1 MPELPVKEVRLPE
14 LHLPEIDRDQIVS
27 TLSGLR
33 LPAVD
38 LPAIGRPGSGRD
50 ERSGGFDWRAID
62 WPAIDLGPAIAG
74 AGALVRLGSRA
85 RPLVRSRWAVA
96 AGVVVVTG
104 LAAAA
109 ILAQPVVRER
119 AGRTIRTVRDGV
131 RERMGGNDEALDV
144 DADLADTE
152 ADVETVE
159 TEAITAA
166 DVAADEMKT
175 VVATEAADD
184 STEIAAPH

>member
-1 MPELPVKEVRLPE
+1 MPELPVREVRLPE
-14 LHLPEIDRDQIVS
+14 LHLPEIDRDHIIG
-27 TLSGLR
+27 TLSGR
-33 LPAVD
+33 LPNVE
-38 LPAIGRPGSGRD
+38 LPTIGRPGSERD

-62 WPAIDLGPAIAG
+62 WPAIDLGPALAG

-96 AGVVVVTG
+96 AGVVVATS

-119 AGRTIRTVRDGV
+119 AGRTFRTVRDGV
-131 RERMGGNDEALDV
+131 RERMGGTDDRLDV

-152 ADVETVE
+152 ADVEAVDTEVVTASDVVADM
-159 TEAITAA
+159 TEADSA
-166 DVAADEMKT
+166 DKANGAGKL
-175 VVATEAADD
+175 
-184 STEIAAPH
+184 AAPH

>member
-1 MPELPVKEVRLPE
+1 MPELPVREVRLPE
-14 LHLPEIDRDQIVS
+14 LHLPEIDREQIVS
-27 TLSGLR
+27 ALSGLR

-38 LPAIGRPGSGRD
+38 LPAIQRQGPERD
-50 ERSGGFDWRAID
+50 ERSGRFDWRAVD
-62 WPAIDLGPAIAG
+62 WPAIDLGPALAG

-96 AGVVVVTG
+96 GGIVVLTG

-109 ILAQPVVRER
+109 VLSQPVVRER
-119 AGRTIRTVRDGV
+119 AGRTIGKVRDGV
-131 RERMGGNDEALDV
+131 RERLGSGDGLDV

-159 TEAITAA
+159 TEVVTAA
-166 DVAADEMKT
+166 DVVADM
-175 VVATEAADD
+175 TEADQPADTVD
-184 STEIAAPH
+184 NATPD

>member
-1 MPELPVKEVRLPE
+1 MPELPVREVRLPE
-14 LHLPEIDRDQIVS
+14 LHLPEIDREQIIS
-27 TLSGLR
+27 SLSGLR

-38 LPAIGRPGSGRD
+38 LPAIQRPGTDRD
-50 ERSGGFDWRAID
+50 ERSRTFDWRAID
-62 WPAIDLGPAIAG
+62 WPAIDLGPALAG

-96 AGVVVVTG
+96 GGIVVLTG

-109 ILAQPVVRER
+109 ILSQPVVRER

-131 RERMGGNDEALDV
+131 RERLGSDDALDV
-144 DADLADTE
+144 EGDLADTE

-159 TEAITAA
+159 TEVVTAA
-166 DVAADEMKT
+166 DVVADM
-175 VVATEAADD
+175 TEAD
-184 STEIAAPH
+184 AA

>member
-1 MPELPVKEVRLPE
+1 MPELPVREVRLPE
-14 LHLPEIDRDQIVS
+14 LHLPEIDREQIVS

-38 LPAIGRPGSGRD
+38 LPAIQRPRSDRD
-50 ERSGGFDWRAID
+50 ERARFDWRSID
-62 WPAIDLGPAIAG
+62 WPAIDLGPALAG
-74 AGALVRLGSRA
+74 AGALVRMGSRA
-85 RPLVRSRWAVA
+85 RPLVRSRWAVV
-96 AGVVVVTG
+96 GGIVVLTG

-109 ILAQPVVRER
+109 ILSQPVVRER

-131 RERMGGNDEALDV
+131 RERLGADDGLDV

-159 TEAITAA
+159 TEVVTAA
-166 DVAADEMKT
+166 DVVTDM
-175 VVATEAADD
+175 
-184 STEIAAPH
+184 TEIDTAGGGGEPATPH